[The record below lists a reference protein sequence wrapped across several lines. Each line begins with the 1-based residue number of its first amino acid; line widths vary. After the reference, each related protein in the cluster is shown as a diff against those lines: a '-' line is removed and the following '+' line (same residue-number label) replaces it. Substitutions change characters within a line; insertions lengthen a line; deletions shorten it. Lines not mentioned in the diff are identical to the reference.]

1 MLVVPVL
8 RSIAVLDLKI
18 VRWETT
24 DPASIEWTQHTE
36 LAPEVGT
43 LHKRA
48 GSIWTHHRYWPSGR
62 SIFRLIIA
70 VK

>member
-1 MLVVPVL
+1 MPTFVTMLVVPEL

-24 DPASIEWTQHTE
+24 DPASIERTQHTE
-36 LAPEVGT
+36 LAPEVGS

-48 GSIWTHHRYWPSGR
+48 GSI
-62 SIFRLIIA
+62 
-70 VK
+70 

>member
-1 MLVVPVL
+1 MLLVPGL

-18 VRWETT
+18 VPWETT
-24 DPASIEWTQHTE
+24 DPALIESTQHTE
-36 LAPEVGT
+36 LVPELGT
-43 LHKRA
+43 LHKRV
-48 GSIWTHHRYWPSGR
+48 GSIWTRHRYWSSGR